1 MFYLLHRLR
10 WTKAEH
16 NEDEGPKAMVLQL
29 VEGEEGFGSPNGF
42 QLEPNTSQL
51 AGNGRFEAGGLVPCC
66 IELALLGLGTR

>member
-1 MFYLLHRLR
+1 
-10 WTKAEH
+10 
-16 NEDEGPKAMVLQL
+16 MVLQL